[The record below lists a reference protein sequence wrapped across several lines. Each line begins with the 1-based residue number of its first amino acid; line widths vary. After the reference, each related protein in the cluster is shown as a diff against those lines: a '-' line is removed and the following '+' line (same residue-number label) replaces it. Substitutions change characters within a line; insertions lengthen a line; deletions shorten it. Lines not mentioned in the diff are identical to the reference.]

1 MHCRG
6 ISVKNGIRMCGR
18 AKIRWS
24 EEEWGQLLGGTRG
37 CVSKL
42 CCLVAEFQKRDA
54 QGTVEI
60 KMGQDGS

>member
-1 MHCRG
+1 
-6 ISVKNGIRMCGR
+6 MCGR

-60 KMGQDGS
+60 KMGQGGS